1 MGGRDLAFDF
11 IRDKWDRV
19 VDYYGSTSFAMAGLM
34 KNVLSRRNTRFSLN
48 EIKRF
53 AGENEETLSSA
64 QREVKQAIETTEA
77 NVKWMEKNYETIAAW
92 LKNQQKPSPPPKKKK
107 KKKKKKK

>member
-1 MGGRDLAFDF
+1 MISRE
-11 IRDKWDRV
+11 
-19 VDYYGSTSFAMAGLM
+19 
-34 KNVLSRRNTRFSLN
+34 NVTNQCLFFQ
-48 EIKRF
+48 IKRF

-92 LKNQQKPSPPPKKKK
+92 LKNQQNK
-107 KKKKKKK
+107 

>member
-1 MGGRDLAFDF
+1 MQCLFF
-11 IRDKWDRV
+11 Q
-19 VDYYGSTSFAMAGLM
+19 
-34 KNVLSRRNTRFSLN
+34 
-48 EIKRF
+48 IKRF

-92 LKNQQKPSPPPKKKK
+92 LKNQQNK
-107 KKKKKKK
+107 

>member
-1 MGGRDLAFDF
+1 MNFKKARLF
-11 IRDKWDRV
+11 
-19 VDYYGSTSFAMAGLM
+19 
-34 KNVLSRRNTRFSLN
+34 LSPRTDPLKSMQCLFFQ
-48 EIKRF
+48 IKRF

-92 LKNQQKPSPPPKKKK
+92 LKNQQNK
-107 KKKKKKK
+107 